1 MVLLEKKS
9 YGLLSQGV
17 QSYLVNIKS
26 LWYYLKKKVTDF
38 SLKAYKVTLL
48 I

>member
-17 QSYLVNIKS
+17 QSYLVNIK
-26 LWYYLKKKVTDF
+26 
-38 SLKAYKVTLL
+38 AYGIT
-48 I
+48 